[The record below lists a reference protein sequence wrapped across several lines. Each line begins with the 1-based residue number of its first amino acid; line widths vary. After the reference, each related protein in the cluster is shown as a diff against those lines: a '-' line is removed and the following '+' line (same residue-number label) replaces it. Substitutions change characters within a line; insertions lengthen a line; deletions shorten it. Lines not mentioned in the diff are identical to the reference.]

1 LLLVVGVRAL
11 SRRCSLSVGW
21 SRVEA
26 MPDALRDWYNEA
38 WNLMDRTNPAHWP
51 IVASERPAETAAPTD
66 YADHFETPQ
75 ATGRIQATVR
85 DAPMPALD
93 WDEPSDDSEV
103 PPRG

>member
-1 LLLVVGVRAL
+1 LLAFRGLVARFP
-11 SRRCSLSVGW
+11 SWC
-21 SRVEA
+21 VEA